1 MLNVPSLQR
10 FTSHG
15 HSYWRIVE
23 SYRRRDGKPAIRT
36 LLHIG
41 KADELLRRLQG
52 EEQGLKVH
60 SVSSGA
66 VDALWALS
74 GELDVVG
81 HIDRAIDSAGARLQ
95 HRDGLSVGQS
105 LLAAAIARLCHPA
118 SKRAFAEWAATT
130 TLPRHLKAD
139 PQALTSQHFWDQMN
153 AMPAEAIVLAE
164 EAVVAAAVATG
175 IRAQGVIAYD
185 TTNFFTHIDTTN
197 GRVQLAQRGH
207 NKQRRHD
214 LRQLGLA
221 LVVSEEGQIPLGHKL
236 YEGSRPDVV
245 AFAQALAPLRARLRR
260 LQPQEG
266 QMTLV
271 FDQGAESAAALGELR
286 ESSTHYV
293 TALKPSHHRAFL
305 AKAAERLEPLALSTG
320 ETVRAWRTRLSVHG
334 VEHTVVVV
342 WSRKLWEGQCRGLQ
356 QHLDKALGRL
366 KEISVHPRGGAE
378 GARAQVD
385 RICSAQYLRRI
396 LRCEIDT
403 QADSV
408 LVKPTL
414 DLEARRQLEEHY
426 FGLRILATTRDEWT
440 TPQIIEAYRGQARA
454 ERAFRDLKDP
464 WVCAFRP
471 QYHWT
476 DQKLLVHAFIA
487 VLALILGRTLLFRA
501 QQRLGL
507 HTTLRGL
514 ISRLAMVRTA
524 TLIRHGHGRGRP
536 TVTEQLEECPPA
548 LLALAASF
556 AATPS

>member
-1 MLNVPSLQR
+1 MRNMPSLQR

-36 LLHIG
+36 LLHLG
-41 KADELLRRLQG
+41 KADDLLRRLQG
-52 EEQGLKVH
+52 EQQGLRVH

-74 GELDVVG
+74 GELDVAG
-81 HIDRAIDSAGARLQ
+81 HIDRAIDSCGARLQ
-95 HRDGLSVGQS
+95 HRDGLNVGQS

-197 GRVQLAQRGH
+197 RRVLLAQRGH

-245 AFAQALAPLRARLRR
+245 AFAQALAPLRARLG

-320 ETVRAWRTRLSVHG
+320 ETVRAWRTRLSVLD

-342 WSRKLWEGQCRGLQ
+342 WSRKLWEGPCRGLQ

-366 KEISVHPRGGAE
+366 KEMSVHPRGGAE

-396 LRCEIDT
+396 LHCEIDT

-408 LVKPTL
+408 LIKPTL
-414 DLEARRQLEEHY
+414 DLEARRPARGTLLRPAYPRHDTRRMDHHPDHRGLSRAGPRRTRIPQPEGSL
-426 FGLRILATTRDEWT
+426 GLRLPSPVPLDRPEAARPCLHRRARTDPGKDAAVPCPAAPGVTHHPARPDQPARYGSYRYPDPTRAGTW
-440 TPQIIEAYRGQARA
+440 P
-454 ERAFRDLKDP
+454 
-464 WVCAFRP
+464 
-471 QYHWT
+471 
-476 DQKLLVHAFIA
+476 
-487 VLALILGRTLLFRA
+487 
-501 QQRLGL
+501 
-507 HTTLRGL
+507 
-514 ISRLAMVRTA
+514 S
-524 TLIRHGHGRGRP
+524 
-536 TVTEQLEECPPA
+536 TVTEQLEECPPE
-548 LLALAASF
+548 LHALAASLG
-556 AATPS
+556 ATPS